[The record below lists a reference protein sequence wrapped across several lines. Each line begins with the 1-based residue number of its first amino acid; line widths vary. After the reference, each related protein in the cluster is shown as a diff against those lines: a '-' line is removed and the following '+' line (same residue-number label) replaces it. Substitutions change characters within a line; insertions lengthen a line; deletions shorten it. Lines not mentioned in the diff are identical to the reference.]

1 MVVFI
6 TIMMMLF
13 YSYLFPSSEQK
24 EIAWCG
30 VVDTVDEISKDKREG
45 RKLFNANCA
54 SCHKLD
60 KRSTGPALR
69 NINLDSLSLQ
79 KYLNSERHSQR
90 FPQFTTEQLNE
101 ILKYTKD

>member
-1 MVVFI
+1 
-6 TIMMMLF
+6 MMLF
-13 YSYLFPSSEQK
+13 YSLLFSNSNNELL
-24 EIAWCG
+24 ECG
-30 VVDTVDEISKDKREG
+30 VVDTIDKISKDKREG

-60 KRSTGPALR
+60 KHMIGPALR
-69 NINLDSLSLQ
+69 NINLDSLSLK

-90 FPQFTTEQLNE
+90 YPQLTTEQQHE

>member
-1 MVVFI
+1 MIVFI

-13 YSYLFPSSEQK
+13 YSSLFPSSEEK

-30 VVDTVDEISKDKREG
+30 VVDTIDEEKRAG
-45 RKLFNANCA
+45 RKLFNLNCA

-60 KRSTGPALR
+60 KHITGPALR

-79 KYLNSERHSQR
+79 KNLNSEQHSQR
-90 FPQFTTEQLNE
+90 FPQLTTEQLNE
-101 ILKYTKD
+101 ILKYTKE

>member
-6 TIMMMLF
+6 IIIMMLF
-13 YSYLFPSSEQK
+13 YSLLFSNSNN
-24 EIAWCG
+24 EILECG
-30 VVDTVDEISKDKREG
+30 VVDTIVEISKDKREG

-54 SCHKLD
+54 ACHKLD
-60 KRSTGPALR
+60 KHSTGPALR